1 MWLARI
7 RIFFASLALL
17 MATTAYASMVPPD
30 QLVKQITQETY
41 VYVNQ
46 DSALQKGDTSK
57 LIDWAEKSILN
68 SFDFQRM
75 TSLAVGKEWR
85 QASPEQ
91 KKQLVQEF
99 RKLLIRTFANAF
111 IGIKKE
117 QTMEYKPF
125 KMNPDDKDVVVK
137 TLIIKPGVKPI
148 DVNFSLEKEAD
159 AWKVYDVVLA
169 GVSMIT
175 NYRESFNQEIRANGI
190 DGLIKV
196 LAEKNKQLEQKGKAS

>member
-1 MWLARI
+1 
-7 RIFFASLALL
+7 
-17 MATTAYASMVPPD
+17 
-30 QLVKQITQETY
+30 
-41 VYVNQ
+41 
-46 DSALQKGDTSK
+46 
-57 LIDWAEKSILN
+57 
-68 SFDFQRM
+68 
-75 TSLAVGKEWR
+75 
-85 QASPEQ
+85 
-91 KKQLVQEF
+91 
-99 RKLLIRTFANAF
+99 
-111 IGIKKE
+111 
-117 QTMEYKPF
+117 MEYKPF